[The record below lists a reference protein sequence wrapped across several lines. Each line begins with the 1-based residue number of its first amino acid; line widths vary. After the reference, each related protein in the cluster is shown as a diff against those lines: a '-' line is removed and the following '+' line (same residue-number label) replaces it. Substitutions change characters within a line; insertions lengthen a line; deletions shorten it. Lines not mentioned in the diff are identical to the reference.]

1 VILEIL
7 AWCVAADLAAAV
19 VIAGLVYFSSRRSRN
34 PVPIRSTV
42 ALVVFLVLPA
52 VLLYLLV
59 WAFIR
64 CAGG

>member
-7 AWCVAADLAAAV
+7 AWCVAADLAGAIM
-19 VIAGLVYFSSRRSRN
+19 IAGLVFFSSRRSRN

-42 ALVVFLVLPA
+42 ALIVFLILPA
-52 VLLYLLV
+52 VLLFLLV

-64 CAGG
+64 CAGA